1 MVAPSLHAAALAV
14 AGNSVFPTKEL
25 SALPSNLPK
34 SARILKNAEYRK
46 VYDNGV
52 RLTCPF
58 FAVFCLRRDAAQ
70 LTQQVQQEPEADAP
84 TQMLESRFGFTTP
97 RALGKAVI
105 RNRIKRRMKEA
116 IRLRREQLNPGW
128 DIVFNPRRSAQT
140 APFPT
145 LLVEVERIFRKCNG

>member
-1 MVAPSLHAAALAV
+1 MAAPSLHAAALAV
-14 AGNSVFPTKEL
+14 AGNSQFPTKEL

-70 LTQQVQQEPEADAP
+70 PIQKEPGPDADAP
-84 TQMLESRFGFTTP
+84 SQSLESRFGFTTP